1 MEVIFPHCLNL
12 DIFEL
17 QGYSLLVI
25 QSHDKTLQP
34 DPCLKS
40 TCVHGTKAL
49 LLYASIYLL
58 ALGGGG
64 IRGCVP
70 ALGADQFD
78 EKKPKEHAQLA
89 SFFNWFL
96 FSITIGASLGVTFVV
111 YVSTE
116 SQWYKGFIISMS
128 CSAVGLIFIASG
140 KRFYHARVPGESPL
154 LRVLQVFTFPVHV
167 LFLFKFILDS
177 FEIVLAGAGGHSKE
191 LEGEST
197 LGF

>member
-1 MEVIFPHCLNL
+1 MWI

-25 QSHDKTLQP
+25 QSHDQKLQP

-40 TCVHGTKAL
+40 RCVHGTKAL
-49 LLYASIYLL
+49 LFYASIYLL

-78 EKKPKEHAQLA
+78 EKKPKERVQLA

-96 FSITIGASLGVTFVV
+96 FSITVGASIGVVFVV

-116 SQWYKGFIISMS
+116 RQWYIGFIMS
-128 CSAVGLIFIASG
+128 LTCSAVGLLCILSG
-140 KRFYHARVPGESPL
+140 KRFYRTRVPGESPL
-154 LRVLQVFTFPVHV
+154 LSVLQVSAFPSMFHSY
-167 LFLFKFILDS
+167 S
-177 FEIVLAGAGGHSKE
+177 FNFFQVSFQIVLAGAGGHNKE

-197 LGF
+197 RGF

>member
-1 MEVIFPHCLNL
+1 MLEINL
-12 DIFEL
+12 HIFEL

-25 QSHDKTLQP
+25 QSHDQKLQP

-40 TCVHGTKAL
+40 RCVHGTKAL
-49 LLYASIYLL
+49 LFYASIYLL

-78 EKKPKEHAQLA
+78 EKKPKERVQLA

-96 FSITIGASLGVTFVV
+96 FSITVGASIGVIFVV
-111 YVSTE
+111 YESTE
-116 SQWYKGFIISMS
+116 HHWYIGFIMS
-128 CSAVGLIFIASG
+128 LTCSAAGLLCIVSG
-140 KRFYHARVPGESPL
+140 KKFYRTRVPGESPL
-154 LRVLQVFTFPVHV
+154 LSVLQVSPFPLHAS
-167 LFLFKFILDS
+167 FILNFFLVS
-177 FEIVLAGAGGHSKE
+177 FQILLAGAGGHSQE

-197 LGF
+197 RGF